1 MIESIATLDRATLAR
16 FGDII
21 DVRSPGEF
29 ALDHV
34 PGAINLPVLS
44 DAERAEVGTIYV
56 RQSRFLARR
65 IGAAHVARNIAGHLE
80 RALADKPGSYTPLV
94 YCWRGGQRSNAMA
107 TVLGQV
113 GWRVSVLKGGYKTWR
128 RSVTAALYDAQPDI
142 RVILLDGDT
151 GSGKTE
157 ILARLSLLGVQTL
170 DLEGLAG
177 HRGSLFGAL
186 RGTEQPSQKMFESRL
201 MEALAGFDRAQPI
214 VVEAE
219 SSKIGERMAPP
230 MLWKAMLAAPCV
242 ELRAPRE
249 ARARYL
255 VSAYHDIVEDPA
267 ALEQTLLRL
276 PGRHGGKRLAEWLDL
291 AKSGQFE
298 ALAQA
303 LVQDHY
309 DPAYQ
314 RSRREDHRP
323 RLGVVEVA
331 DLEPAS
337 QNAAAASIAE
347 LILDDVLPSLPD
359 KRASALVSTMT
370 ASKHTKSASYVV
382 AKR

>member
-1 MIESIATLDRATLAR
+1 MIESIATLDQATLAALA
-16 FGDII
+16 DII

-34 PGAINLPVLS
+34 PGAVNLPVLS

-56 RQSRFLARR
+56 QQSRFLARR
-65 IGAAHVARNIAGHLE
+65 LGAAHVARNIARHLE
-80 RALADKPGSYTPLV
+80 GPLADKPGSYAPLV

-107 TVLGQV
+107 TVLDQV
-113 GWRVSVLKGGYKTWR
+113 GWRVRLLRGGYKTWR
-128 RSVTAALYDAQPDI
+128 RCVTAALYDAEPDFQ
-142 RVILLDGDT
+142 VILLDGDT

-157 ILARLSLLGVQTL
+157 ILARLAGLGMQTL

-177 HRGSLFGAL
+177 HRGSLFGGL
-186 RGTEQPSQKMFESRL
+186 RGTRQPSQKMFESRL
-201 MEALAGFDRAQPI
+201 MQSLAGFDRTRPI

-230 MLWKAMLAAPCV
+230 TLWKAMLAAPSI
-242 ELRAPRE
+242 ELKVPLA

-255 VSAYHDIVEDPA
+255 VRAYRDIVEDGP

-276 PGRHGGKRLAEWLDL
+276 PGRHGRKRLAEWLDL
-291 AKSGQFE
+291 ARAKQFE

-303 LVQDHY
+303 LVRDHY

-314 RSRREDHRP
+314 RSRREDGRR
-323 RLGVVEVA
+323 RLGIVEVA
-331 DLEPAS
+331 DLDPAS
-337 QNAAAASIAE
+337 QDSAASWLAE
-347 LILDDVLPSLPD
+347 IISGD
-359 KRASALVSTMT
+359 KTSSVP
-370 ASKHTKSASYVV
+370 
-382 AKR
+382 

>member
-1 MIESIATLDRATLAR
+1 MIESIDTLDRATLAR
-16 FGDII
+16 FADII
-21 DVRSPGEF
+21 DVRSPAEF

-56 RQSRFLARR
+56 QQSRFLARR

-80 RALADKPGSYTPLV
+80 GGLADKPGSYAPLI

-107 TVLGQV
+107 TVLDQV
-113 GWRVSVLKGGYKTWR
+113 GWRVNLLKGGYRTWR
-128 RSVTAALYDAQPDI
+128 RSVTAALYDAEPAF

-157 ILARLSLLGVQTL
+157 ILARLNVLGIQTI
-170 DLEGLAG
+170 DLEDLAG
-177 HRGSLFGAL
+177 HRGSLFGGL

-201 MEALAGFDRAQPI
+201 MEALACLDRTRPI

-219 SSKIGERMAPP
+219 SSKIGECMAPP
-230 MLWKAMLAAPCV
+230 MLWKAMLAAPCI
-242 ELRAPRE
+242 ELRVPLA

-255 VSAYHDIVEDPA
+255 VGAYGDIVEDQA
-267 ALEQTLLRL
+267 TLEETLVRL
-276 PGRHGGKRLAEWLDL
+276 PGRHGRQRLADWLDL
-291 AKSGQFE
+291 ARSGQFE

-303 LVQDHY
+303 LMQDHY

-314 RSRREDHRP
+314 RSRREDSRR
-323 RLGVVEVA
+323 RLGVVEVE
-331 DLEPAS
+331 DLGPAS
-337 QNAAAASIAE
+337 QDVAAAKIAE
-347 LILDDVLPSLPD
+347 LVTGDRIPSI
-359 KRASALVSTMT
+359 
-370 ASKHTKSASYVV
+370 
-382 AKR
+382 

>member
-1 MIESIATLDRATLAR
+1 MIESIETLDRKTLAG
-16 FGDII
+16 FADII

-56 RQSRFLARR
+56 QQSRFLARR

-80 RALADKPGSYTPLV
+80 GALADKTGAYAPLV

-107 TVLGQV
+107 TVLDQV

-128 RSVTAALYDAQPDI
+128 RGVTATLYDGEPDL

-157 ILARLSLLGVQTL
+157 ILARLGALGIQTL

-177 HRGSLFGAL
+177 HRGSLFGGL
-186 RGTEQPSQKMFESRL
+186 RGTQQPSQKMFESRL
-201 MEALAGFDRAQPI
+201 MEALAGLDRARPI

-230 MLWKAMLAAPCV
+230 MLWKAMLAAPCID
-242 ELRAPRE
+242 LRVPLP

-255 VSAYHDIVEDPA
+255 VGAYGDIVEDQA
-267 ALEQTLLRL
+267 ALEQTLARL
-276 PGRHGGKRLAEWLDL
+276 PGRHGRKRLAEWLDL

-303 LVQDHY
+303 LMRDHY

-314 RSRREDHRP
+314 RSRREDQRR
-323 RLGVVEVA
+323 RLGVVEVE
-331 DLEPAS
+331 DLDPA
-337 QNAAAASIAE
+337 NRDAAASRIAE
-347 LILDDVLPSLPD
+347 LILADPN
-359 KRASALVSTMT
+359 VS
-370 ASKHTKSASYVV
+370 S
-382 AKR
+382 